1 MIWRLIFLFHYIFL
15 FGTCFSQKKT
25 DTLRLYYHINESSSE
40 LNYSRL
46 DSAIKSLNGKYADVA
61 VYGYADFLHS
71 DDYNK
76 ELSLTRAQ
84 NVKSYLLK
92 KSKPSQF
99 NVYACEGKGEN
110 NSQDTGNKDG
120 DPKQRRVDVYFE
132 PIVTINVADD
142 KLETPKEK
150 ETIEE
155 KKNIDELNAGESMAL
170 EVLSFEPGR
179 HFVLKSSEPVLQKLL
194 QTLKQNKSLKIEI
207 QGHVCCTQN
216 GADGMD
222 LDTREMKL
230 SENRAK
236 AIYDYLINKG
246 ISKHRLS
253 YKGFGRTKP
262 KYELELTP
270 EEEQANRRVEIM
282 VVEK

>member
-1 MIWRLIFLFHYIFL
+1 MRFWLLIIHLLCFNGL
-15 FGTCFSQKKT
+15 FSQKKT
-25 DTLRLYYHINESSSE
+25 DTLRLYYEINETSSE
-40 LNYSRL
+40 LNYSRI
-46 DSAIKSLNGKYADVA
+46 DSAIKALKGKYADVA
-61 VYGYADFLHS
+61 IYGFADFLHLN
-71 DDYNK
+71 DYNLA
-76 ELSLTRAQ
+76 LSQERAL
-84 NVKSYLLK
+84 NIKNYLLK

-99 NVYACEGKGEN
+99 NVYACEGKGEVH
-110 NSQDTGNKDG
+110 SQDNGNKEG
-120 DPKQRRVDVYFE
+120 DPKQRRVDIYFE

-150 ETIEE
+150 ETTEE
-155 KKNIDELNAGESMAL
+155 KKNIEQLSAGESMAL
-170 EVLSFEPGR
+170 EGLGFEPGR

-236 AIYDYLINKG
+236 AIYDYLISKG
-246 ISKHRLS
+246 IPKSRLS

-282 VVEK
+282 ILEK